1 MLAAAAA
8 GRIPLSRLSWAR
20 GHLTM
25 KLLTHILYL
34 SLALSLSWADHHE
47 HGHAPGS
54 PRHKDHAHGH
64 GHGHRQGHA
73 HAQGHGHAHGHDHGH
88 AAALPDR
95 CKGIEMDGA
104 VVTEEGVPYFF
115 KGDHLFKGFHGQA
128 ELSNAS
134 FAELDDHHH
143 LGHVD
148 AAFRM
153 HFEDSPNEH
162 DRIFFFLDNKV
173 FSFYKHKLEEGYPKD
188 ISQAFPGIPDHLD
201 AAVECPKPECDEYS
215 VIFFKGNEI
224 FHYNVRTKAVERKE
238 FTSMPNCTS
247 VFRNKEQYLCF
258 YGRMFSKFDPKTGEV
273 YGKYPKEYFMKC
285 SDDSD
290 HVQRERCSHVHLD
303 AITSDD
309 AGNIYAF
316 RGHHFLRKDAGN
328 DTLRADTIEEEF
340 KELHNEADA
349 VFSYEGH
356 LHMIKDNQVFV
367 YKTGEPHTHL
377 EGYPKSVKEELGIDG
392 PIDAAFVCQDHHI
405 AHIIKGH
412 DIYDVE
418 LKTTPRVA
426 TNKRPIAL
434 FKKIDAAMCGPGG
447 VKVFVGNHFYNFES
461 TMILVVGRA
470 LPVQHTITRDLFGY
484 DH

>member
-1 MLAAAAA
+1 
-8 GRIPLSRLSWAR
+8 
-20 GHLTM
+20 M
-25 KLLTHILYL
+25 KLLTRILCL
-34 SLALSLSWADHHE
+34 CLALALSRADHHQ

-54 PRHKDHAHGH
+54 SQHEDHAHGH
-64 GHGHRQGHA
+64 GHGHEH
-73 HAQGHGHAHGHDHGH
+73 
-88 AAALPDR
+88 
-95 CKGIEMDGA
+95 MDAA

-115 KGDHLFKGFHGQA
+115 KGDHLFKGFHGKA

-153 HFEDSPNEH
+153 HFEDNPNEH

-188 ISQAFPGIPDHLD
+188 ISQVFPGIPDHLD
-201 AAVECPKPECDEYS
+201 AAVECPKPDCDEDS
-215 VIFFKGNEI
+215 VIFFKKHEI
-224 FHYNVRTKAVERKE
+224 YHYDVTTKIVTEKE

-247 VFRNKEQYLCF
+247 ALHIRGQYLCF
-258 YGRMFSKFDPKTGEV
+258 HGQTFSKFDPKTGAV
-273 YGKYPKEYFMKC
+273 LGNYPKEYYMRCPKY

-290 HVQRERCSHVHLD
+290 HVQRERCSRVHLD

-309 AGNIYAF
+309 DGNIYAF
-316 RGHHFLRKDAGN
+316 RGHYFLRKEAGN
-328 DTLRADTIEEEF
+328 DTLTADTIEEDF
-340 KELHNEADA
+340 KELHSEVDA

-367 YKTGEPHTHL
+367 YKTGEPHTLL
-377 EGYPKSVKEELGIDG
+377 EGYPKPVRGELGIDG

-418 LKTTPRVA
+418 LKATPRVA
-426 TNKRPIAL
+426 SNKRPISL
-434 FKKIDAAMCGPGG
+434 FKKVDAAMCGPGG
-447 VKVFVGNHFYNFES
+447 VSVFVGNHYYHFAS
-461 TMILVVGRA
+461 TMLFVAGRA
-470 LPVQHTITRDLFGY
+470 LPEQHRISQELFGC